1 MLRRESPETRVSDPG
16 TQGVSGPREEIILQ
30 DLQTWPA
37 WTTQYSM
44 QSLALEDQVFGIF
57 FQHGAEAVFTMDLDA
72 RVILSANRHLEDLVG
87 RSIQSIVGSPAAEL
101 FTEDE
106 RAGSWDD
113 RIVERAG
120 LHEDVRLRRLD
131 GYPVFVALTVA
142 HLEHENRPLVACIAR
157 DTTERRN
164 LERDLI
170 AKHTAL
176 YAAHAELGRTVEQ
189 LQVAQACLEVR
200 NRELAALG
208 SQFAQAAQRA
218 AIGEFSAGIAH
229 SMNNPMAA
237 LSSALRQISRRV
249 DRHTDSEPVASDLS
263 AEIARYL
270 KRSSNALGRMECIV
284 DAVRRAHKS
293 GNLPSSAQEVNV
305 ADELRT
311 ALTLFEQRLGQT
323 QLTLDFEGSP
333 VAWIPPDALHHVLS
347 NLIDNALRALEG
359 RGHLRLHLFSDACT
373 VCLDVEDDGPGL
385 PAHIRANLFE
395 PFMSGR
401 EDGTGLGL
409 SMSLRLARQWRGDIT
424 HHDLGKGTRFRI
436 RMPHRPPT
444 PSANTEEESP

>member
-1 MLRRESPETRVSDPG
+1 MH
-16 TQGVSGPREEIILQ
+16 
-30 DLQTWPA
+30 
-37 WTTQYSM
+37 
-44 QSLALEDQVFGIF
+44 SLALEDQVFGIF
-57 FQHGAEAVFTMDLDA
+57 FQHGAEAVFTMDPNA
-72 RVILSANRHLEDLVG
+72 RVILSANRHLEELVG
-87 RSIQSIVGSPAAEL
+87 RSIRSIVGSPACEL
-101 FTEDE
+101 FSLDQD
-106 RAGSWDD
+106 RSGSWED

-131 GYPVFVALTVA
+131 GYPVFVTLTVA
-142 HLEHENRPLVACIAR
+142 HLEQDGTPLIACIAR

-176 YAAHAELGRTVEQ
+176 YAAHSELGQTVEQ
-189 LQVAQACLEVR
+189 LRDAQESLEEK

-249 DRHTDSEPVASDLS
+249 D
-263 AEIARYL
+263 ARADETLTQELDKYL
-270 KRSSNALGRMECIV
+270 QRSSNALTRMESTV

-293 GNLPSSAQEVNV
+293 GSLPSTAQEVDI
-305 ADELRT
+305 AYELNT
-311 ALTLFEQRLGQT
+311 ALTLFEQRLQQT
-323 QLTLDFEGSP
+323 VMNVDVEGSP
-333 VAWIPPDALHHVLS
+333 LAWIPPDAFHHVVS
-347 NLIDNALRALEG
+347 NLLDNALRALEG
-359 RGHLRLHLFSDACT
+359 GGHLNLHLFSNKDE

-385 PAHIRANLFE
+385 PQHIRSNLFE

-409 SMSLRLARQWRGDIT
+409 SMSYRLAKQWQGDLS
-424 HHDLGKGTRFRI
+424 HHALKQGTRFRI
-436 RMPHRPPT
+436 HMPTHDPNQPT
-444 PSANTEEESP
+444 SSKEELS